1 MTHVDIPF
9 LRYLDE
15 EGRPVATLPTWLDK
29 AMLHTFYRNMVMVR
43 SYDKKAIALQ
53 RTGKLGTFPSHLG
66 AEAVGIGVGLAMQ
79 PEDVYVPYYRDMP
92 TLYVRGVPMEQNLQ
106 YWGGDERGSVFYKA
120 DGELSEDLPI
130 CVPIA
135 TQITHAAGIAAAFKL
150 RNQPRVAVVTI
161 GDGGTSKGDFLEGLN
176 CAGVW
181 HLPMVMII
189 NNNQWAISVP
199 RKLQSSA
206 PTLAQK
212 GIGAGVRS
220 LQVDGNDVV
229 AVYEATRAAIERARS
244 GKGPTLIEAVSY
256 RLGDH
261 TTADDATRYREAA
274 EVEAAWAKEPVKRLR
289 QFMFEQDWW
298 DEQQEQALLAEAAR
312 EVERAVAV
320 YEGTT
325 AQAPETLLD
334 YQFAELPREYRAQR
348 QRIIAKGMQ
357 QRGGETHHE

>member
-9 LRYLDE
+9 LRYLDA
-15 EGRPVATLPTWLDK
+15 EGCPVATLPTWLDK
-29 AMLHTFYRNMVMVR
+29 AILHTFYRNMVMVR

-66 AEAVGIGVGLAMQ
+66 AEAVGIGIGLAMQ
-79 PEDVYVPYYRDMP
+79 PQDVYVPYYRDMP
-92 TLYVRGVPMEQNLQ
+92 TLYVRGVPMEKNLQ
-106 YWGGDERGSVFYKA
+106 YWGGDERGSYFLKP
-120 DGELSEDLPI
+120 DGTPSEDLPI

-135 TQITHAAGIAAAFKL
+135 TQITHACGIASAFKL

-181 HLPMVMII
+181 HLPMVII
-189 NNNQWAISVP
+189 VNNNQWAISVP

-229 AVYEATRAAIERARS
+229 AVYDAARSAVERARS

-261 TTADDATRYREAA
+261 TTADDATRYRDGA

-289 QFMFEQDWW
+289 QFMHSKGWW
-298 DEQQEQALLAEAAR
+298 NEEQEQSLLADAAR
-312 EVERAVAV
+312 EVEQAVAR
-320 YEGTT
+320 YE
-325 AQAPETLLD
+325 AMAPQPPEAMLD
-334 YQFAELPREYRAQR
+334 YHYASLPAELLPQR
-348 QRIIAKGMQ
+348 QRVIAKGMKQ
-357 QRGGETHHE
+357 EVGHE

>member
-29 AMLHTFYRNMVMVR
+29 ELLHTFYRNMVMVR

-79 PEDVYVPYYRDMP
+79 AQDVYVPYYRDMP
-92 TLYVRGVPMEQNLQ
+92 TLFVRGVPMEKNLQ
-106 YWGGDERGSVFYKA
+106 YWGGDERGSVFNKP
-120 DGELSEDLPI
+120 DGTPSEDLPI

-135 TQITHAAGIAAAFKL
+135 TQVTHACGVAAAFKL

-181 HLPMVMII
+181 HLPMVMVI

-212 GIGAGVRS
+212 GLGAGVPS
-220 LQVDGNDVV
+220 IQVDGNDVL
-229 AVYEATRAAIERARS
+229 AVYDATLSAVERARA
-244 GKGPTLIEAVSY
+244 GKGPTLIEAISY

-261 TTADDATRYREAA
+261 TTADDATRYRDAA

-289 QFMFEQDWW
+289 QFMAERGWW
-298 DEQQEQALLAEAAR
+298 DEAQEQALLAEAAKA
-312 EVERAVAV
+312 VDLAVAA
-320 YEGTT
+320 YESLTE
-325 AQAPETLLD
+325 QPPESLID
-334 YQFAELPREYRAQR
+334 YQFAELPQDYLGQR
-348 QRIIAKGMQ
+348 QRIIDKAMAGQ
-357 QRGGETHHE
+357 GGRHHE

>member
-135 TQITHAAGIAAAFKL
+135 TQITASLGLRGFMLNLSVESAAGFDDLLALLPKIQNA
-150 RNQPRVAVVTI
+150 
-161 GDGGTSKGDFLEGLN
+161 
-176 CAGVW
+176 AGVKACRE
-181 HLPMVMII
+181 L
-189 NNNQWAISVP
+189 
-199 RKLQSSA
+199 
-206 PTLAQK
+206 
-212 GIGAGVRS
+212 
-220 LQVDGNDVV
+220 
-229 AVYEATRAAIERARS
+229 ERAL
-244 GKGPTLIEAVSY
+244 KG
-256 RLGDH
+256 
-261 TTADDATRYREAA
+261 
-274 EVEAAWAKEPVKRLR
+274 
-289 QFMFEQDWW
+289 
-298 DEQQEQALLAEAAR
+298 
-312 EVERAVAV
+312 
-320 YEGTT
+320 
-325 AQAPETLLD
+325 
-334 YQFAELPREYRAQR
+334 
-348 QRIIAKGMQ
+348 
-357 QRGGETHHE
+357 

>member
-29 AMLHTFYRNMVMVR
+29 AILHTFYRNMVMVR

-66 AEAVGIGVGLAMQ
+66 AEAVGIGVGLAMR

-212 GIGAGVRS
+212 GMGAGVRS
-220 LQVDGNDVV
+220 IQVDGNDVV
-229 AVYEATRAAIERARS
+229 AVY
-244 GKGPTLIEAVSY
+244 
-256 RLGDH
+256 
-261 TTADDATRYREAA
+261 DATRIA
-274 EVEAAWAKEPVKRLR
+274 
-289 QFMFEQDWW
+289 
-298 DEQQEQALLAEAAR
+298 
-312 EVERAVAV
+312 VERAQVEKDGGVEQRLRLRPAHPF
-320 YEGTT
+320 EK
-325 AQAPETLLD
+325 LLPPSSER
-334 YQFAELPREYRAQR
+334 ANRASPLLGLPRGFVQETFATSTQCDAQR
-348 QRIIAKGMQ
+348 GKCQSTNGQGFRC
-357 QRGGETHHE
+357 